1 MKQIEEDIRTT
12 IADRIRELRRLNGI
26 TQRDL
31 AERSGVSRRTI
42 QAIEA
47 GTVSPRLDLLEKLA
61 EAMGHTV
68 NLIEKKSS
76 SIKA

>member
-1 MKQIEEDIRTT
+1 MKEEPTDIRTT
-12 IADRIRELRRLNGI
+12 IAARIHELRKQKSI

-47 GTVSPRLDLLEKLA
+47 GDTHPRIGALTSILEALD
-61 EAMGHTV
+61 HT
-68 NLIEKKSS
+68 IEITPKKE
-76 SIKA
+76 

>member
-1 MKQIEEDIRTT
+1 MKEEEPTDIRTT
-12 IADRIRELRRLNGI
+12 IATRIHELRKQKSI

-47 GTVSPRLDLLEKLA
+47 GDTLPRIEALTSILEALD
-61 EAMGHTV
+61 HT
-68 NLIEKKSS
+68 IEITPKKE
-76 SIKA
+76 

>member
-1 MKQIEEDIRTT
+1 MKEEEPTDIRTT

-47 GTVSPRLDLLEKLA
+47 GDTLPRIEALTSIL
-61 EAMGHTV
+61 EAMDHT
-68 NLIEKKSS
+68 LEITPKKE
-76 SIKA
+76 

>member
-1 MKQIEEDIRTT
+1 MKEEEPTDIRTT
-12 IADRIRELRRLNGI
+12 ITARIHELRKQKSI

-47 GTVSPRLDLLEKLA
+47 GKINPRIDILNAIA
-61 EAMGHTV
+61 EALGQS
-68 NLIEKKSS
+68 IDIREKD
-76 SIKA
+76 

>member
-68 NLIEKKSS
+68 NLIEKKNNE
-76 SIKA
+76 

>member
-1 MKQIEEDIRTT
+1 MKEEEPTDIRTT
-12 IADRIRELRRLNGI
+12 IADRIRELRKQNGF

-68 NLIEKKSS
+68 NLIEKKNNE
-76 SIKA
+76 

>member
-68 NLIEKKSS
+68 NLIEKK
-76 SIKA
+76 KKE

>member
-1 MKQIEEDIRTT
+1 MKEEEPTDIRTT
-12 IADRIRELRRLNGI
+12 IADRIRELRKQNGF

-42 QAIEA
+42 QALEA

-61 EAMGHTV
+61 EAMGYTV
-68 NLIEKKSS
+68 NLVKKN
-76 SIKA
+76 K

>member
-1 MKQIEEDIRTT
+1 MKEEEPTDIRTT
-12 IADRIRELRRLNGI
+12 ITARIHELRKQKSI

-47 GTVSPRLDLLEKLA
+47 GDTHPRIGALTSILEALD
-61 EAMGHTV
+61 HT
-68 NLIEKKSS
+68 IEITPKKE
-76 SIKA
+76 

>member
-1 MKQIEEDIRTT
+1 MKQLEEDIRTT
-12 IADRIRELRRLNGI
+12 IAARIYELRKQKSI

-61 EAMGHTV
+61 EAMGHT
-68 NLIEKKSS
+68 IEITPKKE
-76 SIKA
+76 

>member
-1 MKQIEEDIRTT
+1 MKEEEPTDIRTT
-12 IADRIRELRRLNGI
+12 IAARIHELRKQNGF

-47 GTVSPRLDLLEKLA
+47 GDTLPRIEALRKVLEALDHTLEI
-61 EAMGHTV
+61 TP
-68 NLIEKKSS
+68 KKE
-76 SIKA
+76 

>member
-1 MKQIEEDIRTT
+1 MKEEEPTDIRTT
-12 IADRIRELRRLNGI
+12 IADRIRQLRKQNGF
-26 TQRDL
+26 TQREL

-61 EAMGHTV
+61 EAMGHT
-68 NLIEKKSS
+68 IEITPKKE
-76 SIKA
+76 

>member
-1 MKQIEEDIRTT
+1 MKEEKDPDNNISMAA
-12 IADRIRELRRLNGI
+12 IADRIRELRKQKGL

-47 GTVSPRLDLLEKLA
+47 GDTHPRIGALTSILEALD
-61 EAMGHTV
+61 HT
-68 NLIEKKSS
+68 IEITPKKE
-76 SIKA
+76 

>member
-1 MKQIEEDIRTT
+1 MNNDNTAEIRTT
-12 IADRIRELRRLNGI
+12 IAARIHELRKQNGF
-26 TQRDL
+26 TQREL

-68 NLIEKKSS
+68 NLIEKK
-76 SIKA
+76 K